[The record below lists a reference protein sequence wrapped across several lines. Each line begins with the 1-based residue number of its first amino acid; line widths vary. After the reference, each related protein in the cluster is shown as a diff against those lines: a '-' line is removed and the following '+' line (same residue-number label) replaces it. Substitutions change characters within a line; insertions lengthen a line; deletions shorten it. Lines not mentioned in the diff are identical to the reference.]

1 MKHYFPAMIIV
12 ILLLVA
18 VAPASAV
25 TECSKSYLIQI
36 ELTPAGATEK
46 LTQVVWG
53 SAPVINS
60 SSGELRGEL
69 LANDGSSLS
78 SFWLWDP
85 RVQVGEHVVMDR
97 NGTAVKTEGITS
109 RYSRGDLVV
118 QLPYST
124 SAATFRLSDAAMEP
138 LVTVNLEKAGNGLTF
153 NCTKEMYAPV
163 KPANTDS
170 GLNGMNAVTILAG
183 VLVIA
188 GVTGAGW
195 YFLRKKRT

>member
-1 MKHYFPAMIIV
+1 MKPYFPAIIIV
-12 ILLLVA
+12 ILLLVS
-18 VAPASAV
+18 VATASAV

-36 ELTPAGATEK
+36 ELTPTGATEK

-69 LANDGSSLS
+69 LAKDGSSLS

-85 RVQVGEHVVMDR
+85 RVQMGEHVVIDR
-97 NGTAVKTEGITS
+97 NGTVVKAEGTTS

-124 SAATFRLSDAAMEP
+124 NAATFRLSDAAMKP

-153 NCTKEMYAPV
+153 NCTKEMYAPI
-163 KPANTDS
+163 KPANTGS
-170 GLNGMNAVTILAG
+170 GLNGLNAVPILAG

-188 GVTGAGW
+188 GVAGAGW
-195 YFLRKKRT
+195 YFLRKKRN